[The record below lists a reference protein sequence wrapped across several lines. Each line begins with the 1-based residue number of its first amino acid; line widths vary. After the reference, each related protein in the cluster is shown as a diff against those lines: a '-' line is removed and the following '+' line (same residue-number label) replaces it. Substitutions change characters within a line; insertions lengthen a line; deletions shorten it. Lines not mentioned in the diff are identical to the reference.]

1 MYLFYARPGC
11 PVCVFPVYLLLQ
23 WCMGRAQT
31 LISALEKILGGLAGS
46 GDGVWG
52 PGGVGGNLRF
62 SYQVFNFLLVRPE
75 GKGLGSWGF

>member
-31 LISALEKILGGLAGS
+31 LISALKKDLAAWLGVGMGFGGLGGL
-46 GDGVWG
+46 GVICAFHTKYSIF
-52 PGGVGGNLRF
+52 F
-62 SYQVFNFLLVRPE
+62 SFGRKE
-75 GKGLGSWGF
+75 RG